1 MKCSTNRCRTNVFE
15 ELDRGL
21 NQLMRGTMNRNVVSS
36 EYPRL
41 SLLEFDNRYLVEC
54 DVPGVSLENV
64 ALQIEDGVLTISG
77 KRKAVSDDQ
86 DVRVLFSENPAAE
99 FSRQV
104 QLARDVDQSAI
115 DAELTNGV
123 LRITLPKRA
132 EVLPRKIEIKR
143 TQSIR

>member
-21 NQLMRGTMNRNVVSS
+21 NQLVHGTMNRNVTSS

-41 SLLEFDNRYLVEC
+41 SLLEFENRYLVEC
-54 DVPGVSLENV
+54 DMPGVSLENV

-77 KRKAVSDDQ
+77 KRTAANDDQ
-86 DVRVLFSENPAAE
+86 NVKVLFSECPAAE

-104 QLARDVDQSAI
+104 NLARDVDQAAI
-115 DAELTNGV
+115 EAELTNGV
-123 LRITLPKRA
+123 LRITLPKRI

-143 TQSIR
+143 TQPVN